1 MITSRIRTRTKSA
14 GRVAVA
20 AAFGLSLAGL
30 SGTGVAHAQAPA
42 QAGPAAATGASAQ
55 PASTPAVTPFAGV
68 FHPLKNVGNGKC
80 LQPAGG
86 STVETV
92 EIVQQPCDGSIAQG
106 WQHVGVGGNRYMFLN
121 QRSGYCFNAF
131 DGATDGARL
140 LQLTCKRIS
149 NEEFNTG
156 AALPN
161 VVKIESRVGF
171 RDTNFCVDVPGGAAT
186 NGLAMQIWSCNGS
199 LAQRWII
206 GFD

>member
-1 MITSRIRTRTKSA
+1 MRPTLRKRL
-14 GRVAVA
+14 G
-20 AAFGLSLAGL
+20 GLIATVLLAG
-30 SGTGVAHAQAPA
+30 
-42 QAGPAAATGASAQ
+42 AGLAATTTGANAQ
-55 PASTPAVTPFAGV
+55 PASAPAVTPFAGV
-68 FHPLKNVGNGKC
+68 FHPLKNVGNAKC
-80 LQPAGG
+80 LQPAGA

-106 WQHVGVGGNRYMFLN
+106 WQHVGVGGNHYMFLN
-121 QRSGYCFNAF
+121 QLSGYCFNAF

-186 NGLAMQIWSCNGS
+186 NGLAMQIWNCNGS
-199 LAQRWII
+199 LAQRWIV